1 MERSVQALKVF
12 SSFAV
17 TSLALIYI
25 PFLAASVDASVD
37 TTEDSSKF
45 NSGLVSS
52 QNNLT
57 KIEMTSE
64 DAEYIQK
71 IREHYALDS

>member
-17 TSLALIYI
+17 STLALIYI
-25 PFLAASVDASVD
+25 PFVAASVDAA
-37 TTEDSSKF
+37 EDSSKF
-45 NSGLVSS
+45 SSGFLSS
-52 QNNLT
+52 QNNST

-64 DAEYIQK
+64 DAEYIEK
-71 IREHYALDS
+71 IREHYGLDL

>member
-25 PFLAASVDASVD
+25 PFLAASVDA
-37 TTEDSSKF
+37 TEDSSKF

-52 QNNLT
+52 QNKLT